1 MQLKHLLLTSIFL
14 LAMNLGIRA
23 QIAIKGEMVYTMDGD
38 PIANGVVLLLDGK
51 ITAVGAA
58 ADVSIP
64 VGYTVHE
71 GKVVTPGLVDAH
83 SMVGVSG
90 MYNQPWDQDQLE
102 TSDAIQPELR
112 AVDAYNPI
120 EPLIGF
126 LMSRGITTLHTG
138 HGIGALVSGQT
149 MIVKTRGNSV
159 EEAVIDPATMLAM
172 TLGQTVTS
180 NFDKPGTRSKGMAML
195 RTELIKAREYQK
207 KKQKMA
213 DTPTD
218 LGLEALAKLLTGE
231 YKALITAH
239 RSSDIMSALRLAE
252 EFGFKLVLD
261 GAAESYMLI
270 EEIKA
275 SGAEIILHPTNMR
288 IYGSGPE
295 YANGSME
302 TAGKLAAAGIPVVI
316 QSGFEQYVPKTRVV
330 LYEAALAAA
339 NGLAYEEALRSITI
353 NAAKVLGIDD
363 RVGSLTVGKDAD
375 VVIYDGDPFEY
386 VTHVCTVIIDGK
398 VTHSEC
404 Q

>member
-1 MQLKHLLLTSIFL
+1 MQLKHIFLTSSFVFALVL
-14 LAMNLGIRA
+14 LAQA
-23 QIAIKGEMVYTMDGD
+23 QIAVKGEMVYTMDRD
-38 PIANGVVLLLDGK
+38 PIENGVVLIKDGK
-51 ITAVGAA
+51 ITAVGASSA
-58 ADVSIP
+58 ITIP

-102 TSDAIQPELR
+102 TSAAIQPELQ

-126 LMSRGITTLHTG
+126 LMSRGVTTIHTG

-159 EEAVIDPATMLAM
+159 EEAIIEPATMLAM

-180 NFDKPGTRSKGMAML
+180 NYKKPGTRSKGMAMI
-195 RTELIKAREYQK
+195 RGQLIKAQEYQAK
-207 KKQKMA
+207 KKKEPS
-213 DTPTD
+213 TSTD
-218 LGLEALAKLLTGE
+218 LGMEALSKLLSGE
-231 YKALITAH
+231 YKALITVH
-239 RSSDIMSALRLAE
+239 RSSDIMSALRLAD

-261 GAAESYMLI
+261 GAAESYMMI

-302 TAGKLAAAGIPVVI
+302 TAGKLHEAGIPVVI

-339 NGLAYEEALRSITI
+339 NGLPFNEALRAITI
-353 NAAKVLGIDD
+353 NAAKVLEIDD

-386 VTHVCTVIIDGK
+386 VTHVCTVIIDGE

-404 Q
+404 K